1 MANKS
6 IGFFQE
12 DNGSRSMVRLITFI
26 GFMAAIGFGVRASLK
41 PVDQAGSD
49 LQLTVIFLTA
59 SITGKVGQKFAE
71 KKDDLNEFPIAITS
85 NSRHTN
91 PGNEP

>member
-1 MANKS
+1 MATKP

-12 DNGSRSMVRLITFI
+12 DNGNRSMVRLITFI
-26 GFMAAIGFGVRASLK
+26 GFMVAIGFGVRASMK
-41 PVDQAGSD
+41 TADQAGSD

-59 SITGKVGQKFAE
+59 SVTGKVGQKFAE
-71 KKDDLNEFPIAITS
+71 KKDDLDTFPIAITT
-85 NSRHTN
+85 NPRYAN